1 MKTNSPYAVYLR
13 RTPRMHGGASAM
25 AAALGFV
32 VAGVRLAC
40 ADTCGGFSLAGSE
53 SRTFHTGSVYRNV
66 HICNNVLSEGDLTV
80 MIVGRGPVRL
90 APGICTTQSGN
101 QVTLSNQDSKGSVTV
116 GICQVVGRNR

>member
-1 MKTNSPYAVYLR
+1 
-13 RTPRMHGGASAM
+13 MHGGALAM
-25 AAALGFV
+25 AAALDFV

-53 SRTFHTGSVYRNV
+53 SRTFHTGSIYRNV

-80 MIVGRGPVRL
+80 IIVGRDPIRL
-90 APGICTTQSGN
+90 APGICTTQNGN
-101 QVTLSNQDSKGSVTV
+101 QVTLSNQESKGSVTV

>member
-32 VAGVRLAC
+32 VAGVRLAS
-40 ADTCGGFSLAGSE
+40 ADTCSAFSLAGSE

-101 QVTLSNQDSKGSVTV
+101 QVTLSNQDSKGSVTG
-116 GICQVVGRNR
+116 GICEVVGRNR